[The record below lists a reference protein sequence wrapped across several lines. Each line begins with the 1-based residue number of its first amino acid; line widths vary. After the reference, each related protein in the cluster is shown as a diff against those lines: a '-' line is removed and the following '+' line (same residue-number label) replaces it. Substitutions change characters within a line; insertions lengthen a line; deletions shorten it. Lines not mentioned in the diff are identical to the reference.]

1 MVSVLVKKDGLEVK
15 HIGKYK
21 QLSKITTV
29 IYIMTME
36 LGVME
41 LKGTYSK
48 WSAVKREHSGK
59 VYSGVTLIPV
69 LPLASLCK
77 L

>member
-15 HIGKYK
+15 THW
-21 QLSKITTV
+21 KIQT
-29 IYIMTME
+29 IEQKNYGNLHNDNGAWGDGAEGNIFKME
-36 LGVME
+36 C
-41 LKGTYSK
+41 
-48 WSAVKREHSGK
+48 
-59 VYSGVTLIPV
+59 SGVTLIPV